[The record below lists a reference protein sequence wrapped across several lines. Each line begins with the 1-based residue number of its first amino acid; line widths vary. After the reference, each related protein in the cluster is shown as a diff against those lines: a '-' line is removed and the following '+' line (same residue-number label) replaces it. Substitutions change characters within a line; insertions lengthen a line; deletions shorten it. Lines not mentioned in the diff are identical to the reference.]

1 MQVTMDTPANVRTEG
16 SAVVA
21 KIAVVSADPL
31 HGNDLALALRS
42 AGGAWNVIAVLGGP
56 QQVVAALGRSDP
68 DAMVLDAP
76 GDAAA
81 TLAQLERVVQI
92 YPSMQVVLLSEDH
105 SPEFLRA
112 AMRVG
117 VRDVLPRTIDTPTL
131 LVAVRR
137 VLDRRRLD
145 APHEGQVLAFIA
157 CKGGGGATFV
167 ATNTAYAL
175 AESGQRVILI
185 DLDLQWG
192 DAELFISD
200 RKPTT
205 TLATLASQ
213 IERVDSVFLA
223 SSLVQAH
230 PNLGILAAP
239 DDPVNALDIRPEH
252 IDVVLR
258 LARANYDIVI
268 VDAGPSLDA
277 VTVRALDY
285 ADRIFPVLQLNLPVV
300 RDARRLLTAFRS
312 LGYPNDK
319 IKPIVN
325 RYEKGGPVRLEDL
338 EQTIGVPV
346 FRTLPNDF
354 GPASNSVNQGVP
366 VTKLARHSAIAN
378 AIRDLSTT
386 FARTE
391 VEKTGGWLSRMLK
404 RA

>member
-1 MQVTMDTPANVRTEG
+1 MDNPANARIESGTTVSR
-16 SAVVA
+16 
-21 KIAVVSADPL
+21 IAVVSPDAP
-31 HGNDLALALRS
+31 HGNELALSLRS
-42 AGGAWNVIAVLGGP
+42 AGGAWNVIAVHGGP
-56 QQVVAALGRSDP
+56 QQVVSALGRSDP

-76 GDAAA
+76 VDA
-81 TLAQLERVVQI
+81 TPLLAQLERVVQI
-92 YPSMQVVLLSEDH
+92 YPGMQIVLLSEDH
-105 SPEFLRA
+105 RPELLRE

-117 VRDVLPRTIDTPTL
+117 VRDVLPRTIDTPSL

-137 VLDRRRLD
+137 VLDRRRAN

-213 IERVDSVFLA
+213 IERVDSMFLA
-223 SSLVQAH
+223 SSLIQAH

-258 LARANYDIVI
+258 LARAHYDIVI

-285 ADRIFPVLQLNLPVV
+285 ADQIFPVLQLNLPVV
-300 RDARRLLTAFRS
+300 RDARRMLKAFRS
-312 LGYPNDK
+312 LGYPVDK

-346 FRTLPNDF
+346 FKTLPNDF

-366 VTKLARHSAIAN
+366 VTQLARNSSIAN
-378 AIRDLSTT
+378 AIRSLAAG
-386 FARTE
+386 FVK
-391 VEKTGGWLSRMLK
+391 VEAEKSGGWLSRMLK

>member
-1 MQVTMDTPANVRTEG
+1 MPLTMDSPVNVRTENG
-16 SAVVA
+16 AIVSR
-21 KIAVVSADPL
+21 IAVVSPDAP
-31 HGNDLALALRS
+31 HGNELALSLRS
-42 AGGAWNVIAVLGGP
+42 AGGAWNVIAVHGGP
-56 QQVVAALGRSDP
+56 QQVVSALGRSDP

-76 GDAAA
+76 GDA
-81 TLAQLERVVQI
+81 TPLLAQLERVVQI
-92 YPSMQVVLLSEDH
+92 YPGMQVVLLSEDH
-105 SPEFLRA
+105 RPELLRE

-117 VRDVLPRTIDTPTL
+117 VRDVLPRTIDTPSL

-137 VLDRRRLD
+137 VLDRRRAN

-223 SSLVQAH
+223 SSLIQAH

-258 LARANYDIVI
+258 LARAHYDIVI

-285 ADRIFPVLQLNLPVV
+285 ADQIFPVLQLNLPVV
-300 RDARRLLTAFRS
+300 RDARRMLKAFRS
-312 LGYPNDK
+312 LGYPVDK

-346 FRTLPNDF
+346 FKTLPNDF

-366 VTKLARHSAIAN
+366 VTQLARSSSIAN
-378 AIRDLSTT
+378 AIRALAAG
-386 FARTE
+386 FVK
-391 VEKTGGWLSRMLK
+391 VEAEKSGGWLSRMLK